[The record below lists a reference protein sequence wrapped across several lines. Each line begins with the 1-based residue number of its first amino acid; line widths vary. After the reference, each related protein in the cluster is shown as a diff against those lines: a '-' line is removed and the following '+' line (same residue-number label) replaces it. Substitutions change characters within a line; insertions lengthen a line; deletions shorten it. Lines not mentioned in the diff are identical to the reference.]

1 MDPRL
6 KAYQKQ
12 NEPPKAEATKPAAPR
27 PAPTATA
34 PKWNQFVQD
43 AAVPKTKAAPEA
55 KKPDPTAPTAIGKA
69 SPDGD
74 KSIRKVAKFLIL
86 LGQDEAAKVV
96 RHLEASQIEAISHEI
111 ATIKKIDPLE
121 AEHILKEF
129 GYIAAQQVG
138 VMRGGKAAAQEILD
152 EAFGKE
158 RSKSILNRAV
168 PETQIKPFLFLKD
181 VEKEVLRSLLVGE
194 SFTVL
199 SIVVPFLEKTQ
210 AAVVMKGLDPSL
222 RLDLVKRLAKMEKVA
237 SEIVAKVE
245 EGLRE
250 KLHNMNP
257 ATTEEIDGKSRLADI
272 LRHMSVDKEERILKD
287 LDKARPELTEE
298 LRRRLF
304 TPEHLVR
311 VGDDG
316 FEDILRAK
324 TEQQLAL
331 LWLASHD
338 ELRAKIEKNIS
349 TRRFLIVQSE
359 IDLLQE
365 TPRRELQKEM
375 RFFLEEVREAV
386 RSGKAALFD
395 DTEEYV

>member
-12 NEPPKAEATKPAAPR
+12 NPPPKAEATKAPLQR
-27 PAPTATA
+27 EPEPEPKAL
-34 PKWNQFVQD
+34 KWNQFAQQ
-43 AAVPKTKAAPEA
+43 APPQPKQERPPVKSA
-55 KKPDPTAPTAIGKA
+55 DLSDGRA
-69 SPDGD
+69 SADGD

-86 LGQDEAAKVV
+86 LGQEEAAKVV
-96 RHLEASQIEAISHEI
+96 RHLEPSQIEAISQEI
-111 ATIKKIDPLE
+111 ATVKKIDPLE
-121 AEHILKEF
+121 AEHLLKEF

-138 VMRGGKAAAQEILD
+138 VFKGGKAAAKEILD
-152 EAFGKE
+152 GAFGKE
-158 RSKSILNRAV
+158 KSRSILNRVV
-168 PETQIKPFLFLKD
+168 PETQLKPFRFLAELD
-181 VEKEVLRSLLVGE
+181 KEVLRTLLLDE

-199 SIVVPFLEKTQ
+199 SIVVPFLEKGQ
-210 AAVVMKGLDPSL
+210 AGVVMKALDPSM

-250 KLHNMNP
+250 KLHNLSP
-257 ATTEEIDGKSRLADI
+257 STSEEIDGKSRLADI

-316 FEDILRAK
+316 FEEILRAK
-324 TEQQLAL
+324 TEVQIAL
-331 LWLASHD
+331 LWLASID

-349 TRRFLIVQSE
+349 TRRFLIVQGE
-359 IDLLQE
+359 IELLQE

-386 RSGKAALFD
+386 RSGRAALYD
-395 DTEEYV
+395 DTEEYL

>member
-12 NEPPKAEATKPAAPR
+12 NPPPKAEATKAPAPR
-27 PAPTATA
+27 EPEPAPRA
-34 PKWNQFVQD
+34 PKWNQFVQQT
-43 AAVPKTKAAPEA
+43 PPPQA
-55 KKPDPTAPTAIGKA
+55 KVEGPPNKSDDLADGKA
-69 SPDGD
+69 SADGD

-96 RHLEASQIEAISHEI
+96 RHLEPSQIEAISQEI

-121 AEHILKEF
+121 AEHLLKEF

-138 VMRGGKAAAQEILD
+138 VFKGGKAAAKEILD
-152 EAFGKE
+152 GAFGKE
-158 RSKSILNRAV
+158 KSKSILNRVV
-168 PETQIKPFLFLKD
+168 PDLQLKPFRFLANL
-181 VEKEVLRSLLVGE
+181 EKEVLRTLLLDE

-199 SIVVPFLEKTQ
+199 SIVVPFLEKGQ
-210 AAVVMKGLDPSL
+210 AAAVMKALDPSM

-250 KLHNMNP
+250 KLHNLSP
-257 ATTEEIDGKSRLADI
+257 PTSEEIDGKSRLADI

-324 TEQQLAL
+324 TEVQIAL
-331 LWLASHD
+331 LWLASLD

-349 TRRFLIVQSE
+349 TRRFLIVQGE
-359 IDLLQE
+359 IELLQE

-386 RSGKAALFD
+386 RSGRAALYD